1 MLSTTG
7 SERGRS
13 MTASIDLVIE
23 PRARD
28 LGDFEVRR
36 VLPYAKRR
44 EVGPFVFFD
53 HMGPV
58 VFPAGK
64 GVNVRPHPHIG
75 LATVTYL
82 FEGAILHRD
91 SLGTELSIEPGA
103 VNWMVAGS
111 GITHSEGTSDEDLAR
126 DVPMEG
132 IQAWI
137 GLPLA
142 DEETAPSFAH
152 HTAADLPMF
161 DRNGVQYRPIAGNA
175 FEQETPVRVFS
186 PMFYL
191 HGEAPAGTA
200 IDLPDN
206 HQERAIY
213 IVSGALVVDG
223 DVHDSGKMIVF
234 NADATPDITAT
245 ADTRFMQ
252 LGGAPLD
259 GKRTIWWNFV
269 SSDTDRMEAAKARWK
284 SGGFETVP
292 GDAEEFIPLPED

>member
-1 MLSTTG
+1 MN
-7 SERGRS
+7 
-13 MTASIDLVIE
+13 ASVDLIIE
-23 PRARD
+23 PHVRD

-44 EVGPFVFFD
+44 AVGPFVFFD

-58 VFPAGK
+58 VFGPGK
-64 GVNVRPHPHIG
+64 GINVRPHPHIG

-82 FEGAILHRD
+82 FDGAILHRD

-111 GITHSEGTSDEDLAR
+111 GIVHSERTSTEDLAR

-137 GLPLA
+137 GLPVA
-142 DEETAPSFAH
+142 DEETDPSFAH
-152 HTAADLPMF
+152 FTADDLPMF
-161 DRNGVQYRPIAGNA
+161 DRDGVQYRLIAGNA
-175 FEQETPVRVFS
+175 FGQETPVRIFS

-191 HGEAPAGTA
+191 HGEAPAGTKVDA
-200 IDLPDN
+200 PDN
-206 HQERAIY
+206 HEERAVY
-213 IVSGALVVDG
+213 VVSGALLVDG
-223 DVHDSGKMIVF
+223 ETIGTGKMVVF
-234 NADATPDITAT
+234 TACATPDITAT

-269 SSDTDRMEAAKARWK
+269 SSDTDRIDAAKAHWK
-284 SGGFETVP
+284 AGGFEIVP
-292 GDAEEFIPLPED
+292 GDADEFIPLPEG